1 MTKVFLAI
9 FLIGLIAGCAVHV
22 ANAPVPSQTVQ
33 VPNVN
38 VTTGFYKVMEQATM
52 FENADPGS
60 RKMDRI
66 EAGAIVQVVDVAG
79 AFAQIKYSENAGWVT
94 SDQIEDAGMAGI
106 VRTVGRTR
114 VKTSPDQYS
123 EEVAILESG
132 RLLTMKKKSGDW
144 AFIKISENRGW
155 VMSGLLEPI
164 EQTGSRT
171 NAASSQ
177 GTFWKTVKKA
187 NLRSSPNTISEILR
201 SLPENAVI
209 EYLGSEG
216 EWVRVK
222 YDGMVGYVWKDL
234 VSE

>member
-38 VTTGFYKVMEQATM
+38 VTTGFYKVMEQTTM

-60 RKMDRI
+60 RKLDRI
-66 EAGAIVQVVDVAG
+66 DAGVIVQVVDVAG
-79 AFAQIKYSENAGWVT
+79 SFAQIKYSENAGWVL
-94 SDQIEDAGMAGI
+94 SDQIEDAGANGI
-106 VRTVGRTR
+106 VRTIGKTK
-114 VKTSPDQYS
+114 VKASPDGYS
-123 EEVAILESG
+123 DDVAILESG
-132 RLLTMKKKSGDW
+132 RLLTMKKKNGDW
-144 AFIKISENRGW
+144 VFVKISENRGW

-164 EQTGSRT
+164 EQTGSRANT
-171 NAASSQ
+171 ASSQ
-177 GTFWKTVKKA
+177 GVFWRTVKKA
-187 NLRSSPNTISEILR
+187 NLRGSPNTVSEILR

-209 EYLGSEG
+209 EYLGTEG
-216 EWVRVK
+216 DWVRVK
-222 YDGMVGYVWKDL
+222 YDGTVGYVRKDL